1 MYSNSE
7 ILMARSLRLAVIQ
20 NQYDQGNLTEDDAK
34 ELLSG
39 PLTPGDDNSVFTRV
53 ECWQDLDGQHF
64 AHFDKCGGDRKHRLT
79 TDEVGELAE
88 TLAAEGWVID
98 WSQCVPGNF
107 AAHPPEWAAERA
119 RWEAAHPDPDPGVA

>member
-1 MYSNSE
+1 MNTIITTNGATLSDE
-7 ILMARSLRLAVIQ
+7 LDARRYKSYDDTLSRLHT
-20 NQYDQGNLTEDDAK
+20 YTH
-34 ELLSG
+34 
-39 PLTPGDDNSVFTRV
+39 V
-53 ECWQDLDGQHF
+53 ECWHLDDGHF

-119 RWEAAHPDPDPGVA
+119 RWEAAHPDPDPGVL